1 MATKKTTTK
10 AKYYIVM
17 DSDGDVICQGEWDEV
32 KEQLEEVYMTHDYDD
47 KEFIADLTI
56 HEIGAGKKLKYIPAI
71 PASVEL

>member
-17 DSDGDVICQGEWDEV
+17 DSDGNIICQGEWDEV
-32 KEQLEEVYMTHDYDD
+32 KEQLEEYMTGDYND
-47 KEFIADLTI
+47 KKFIADLTI